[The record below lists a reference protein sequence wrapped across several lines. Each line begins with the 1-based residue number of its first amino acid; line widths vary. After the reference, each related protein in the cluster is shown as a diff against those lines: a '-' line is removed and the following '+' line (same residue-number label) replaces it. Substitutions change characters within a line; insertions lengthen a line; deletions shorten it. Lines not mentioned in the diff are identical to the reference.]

1 MTQAPHHPPGHEL
14 IARGEESGKNGKET
28 LRILE
33 RNLSDSV
40 YHAPATDARP
50 EIIAQTAP
58 ARQREQATVPHPGSR
73 LTSGNDP

>member
-58 ARQREQATVPHPGSR
+58 LDRGSKRQSLIPGA
-73 LTSGNDP
+73 G